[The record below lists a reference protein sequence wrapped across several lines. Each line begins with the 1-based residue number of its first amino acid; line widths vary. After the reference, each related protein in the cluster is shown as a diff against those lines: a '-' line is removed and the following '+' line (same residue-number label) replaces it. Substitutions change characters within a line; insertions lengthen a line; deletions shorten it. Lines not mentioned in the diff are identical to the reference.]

1 MRFFK
6 VVFASALGYILAL
19 VLFFVIAIS
28 IVIGTISSSVNSKM
42 NTKVEIP
49 SNAVIN
55 MKLNYPLAD
64 KSIDDSPIVLLS
76 ALDPNANIPLGLNK
90 ILRVIDQAKE
100 DDKIKGI
107 ILDLT
112 TFSSG
117 YAKISEIR
125 NRLEEFKSSGKF
137 IYAYSDYFY
146 FPTYYMASVAD
157 SIFINPEGE
166 MSFTGMV
173 GQVSFFAGALE
184 KMGIEVQAIRAGKF
198 KGAVESFTRKN
209 LSPENRLQMEA
220 YINSVFDEVLTKIS
234 DSRGINVQ
242 RLKLDADQLKMR
254 SVNDFIKAG
263 YIDKAMYKDQFYSA
277 MKKRIGVDNDKKV
290 PLISEKKY
298 AKNLNSNGNSSDRI
312 AIVYASGDIVGG
324 KGDGS
329 QIASDDMVKTLKS
342 VRLDDKIKA
351 VVLRIDSRGGSSL
364 ASDIIWREAK
374 LLADE
379 KPLIVSMSDVAA
391 SGGYYIA
398 TPARKI
404 LAEPTTITGSIGVFG
419 LIPNAQK
426 LLNDKMGLTFEYIG
440 TGENSDMGRVDRPL
454 TSNQKEYIGSII
466 DRIYDTFLTRVAD
479 GRGMTKDEVHAVA
492 QGRVWTGKMAKEVGL
507 VDQLGGLEDAIA
519 IAAEEAGLEDYS
531 LKELPRALEPIL
543 EFINKI
549 QENSSLNY
557 HLQKMVKNTSF
568 ESYIHQLSDVERWG
582 TKQSVQAIMPYSIE
596 IKNYTLR

>member
-1 MRFFK
+1 MHFFK
-6 VVFASALGYILAL
+6 VVFASALGYILAI
-19 VLFFVIAIS
+19 VLFIVTVIF
-28 IVIGTISSSVNSKM
+28 IGIGVASKV
-42 NTKVEIP
+42 KPEVKIP
-49 SNAVIN
+49 SDGVLN

-64 KSIDDSPIVLLS
+64 KSVDDSPIVFLS

-90 ILRVIDQAKE
+90 ILQAIDQAKD

-117 YAKISEIR
+117 YAKVSEIR
-125 NRLEEFKSSGKF
+125 NRLEDFKSSGKF
-137 IYAYSDYFY
+137 IYAYADYYY

-157 SIFINPEGE
+157 SVFINPEGE

-220 YINSVFDEVLTKIS
+220 YINSVFGEVLSKIA
-234 DSRGINVQ
+234 DSREISVQ
-242 RLKLDADQLKMR
+242 KLKTDADQLQMR
-254 SVNDFIKAG
+254 SVNDFINAG
-263 YIDKAMYKDQFYSA
+263 YIDQALYRDQFYST
-277 MKKRIGVDNDKKV
+277 MKRRMGVDDDKKV
-290 PLISEKKY
+290 PLLSEKKY
-298 AKNLNSNGNSSDRI
+298 AKSLKSTGSGRDRI
-312 AIVYASGDIVGG
+312 AVVYASGDIVGG
-324 KGDGS
+324 KGDGT
-329 QIASDDMVKTLKS
+329 QIASDDMAKTLKS
-342 VRLDDKIKA
+342 VRLDDKVKA
-351 VVLRIDSRGGSSL
+351 VVFRIDSRGGSSL

-374 LLADE
+374 LLAEE

-419 LIPNAQK
+419 LIPNAEK
-426 LLNDKMGLTFEYIG
+426 LLNDKMGVTFEYIG
-440 TGENSDMGRVDRPL
+440 TGKNSDMGRIDRPL

-466 DRIYDTFLTRVAD
+466 DKIYDTFLTRVAD
-479 GRGMTKDEVHAVA
+479 GREMTKEEVHAVA

-519 IAAEEAGLEDYS
+519 VAAEEAGLKDYR
-531 LKELPRALEPIL
+531 LKELPKSKDPIV
-543 EFINKI
+543 EMVAKF
-549 QENSSLNY
+549 QGNSSLGSQ
-557 HLQKMVKNTSF
+557 LQRMTQNTGF
-568 ESYIHQLSDVERWG
+568 ESYIQQLSDIERWG
-582 TKQSVQAIMPYSIE
+582 TKQSVQAIMPYTIE

>member
-1 MRFFK
+1 MHFFK
-6 VVFASALGYILAL
+6 VVFASALGYILAI
-19 VLFFVIAIS
+19 VLFIVTVIF
-28 IVIGTISSSVNSKM
+28 IGIGVASKV
-42 NTKVEIP
+42 KPEVKIP
-49 SNAVIN
+49 SDGVLN

-64 KSIDDSPIVLLS
+64 KSVDDSPIVFLS

-90 ILRVIDQAKE
+90 ILQAIDQAKD

-125 NRLEEFKSSGKF
+125 NRLEDFKSSGKF
-137 IYAYSDYFY
+137 IYAYADYYY

-157 SIFINPEGE
+157 SVFINPEGE

-220 YINSVFDEVLTKIS
+220 YINSVFGEVLSKIA
-234 DSRGINVQ
+234 DSREISVQ
-242 RLKLDADQLKMR
+242 KLKTDADQLQMR
-254 SVNDFIKAG
+254 SVNDFINAG
-263 YIDKAMYKDQFYSA
+263 YIDQALYRDQFYST
-277 MKKRIGVDNDKKV
+277 MKRRMGVDDDKKV
-290 PLISEKKY
+290 PLLSEKKY
-298 AKNLNSNGNSSDRI
+298 AKSLKSTGSGRDRI
-312 AIVYASGDIVGG
+312 AVVYASGDIVGG
-324 KGDGS
+324 KGDGT
-329 QIASDDMVKTLKS
+329 QIASDDMAKTLKS
-342 VRLDDKIKA
+342 VRLDDKVKA

-374 LLADE
+374 LLAEE

-419 LIPNAQK
+419 LIPNAEK
-426 LLNDKMGLTFEYIG
+426 LLNDKMGVTFEYIG
-440 TGENSDMGRVDRPL
+440 TGKNSDMGRIDRPL

-466 DRIYDTFLTRVAD
+466 DKIYDTFLTRVAD
-479 GRGMTKDEVHAVA
+479 GREMTKEEVHAVA

-519 IAAEEAGLEDYS
+519 VAAEEAGLKDYR
-531 LKELPRALEPIL
+531 LKELPKSKDPIV
-543 EFINKI
+543 EMVAKFKG
-549 QENSSLNY
+549 NSSLGSQ
-557 HLQKMVKNTSF
+557 LQRMTQNTGF
-568 ESYIHQLSDVERWG
+568 ESYIQQLSDIERWG
-582 TKQSVQAIMPYSIE
+582 TKQSVQAIMPYTIE

>member
-6 VVFASALGYILAL
+6 VVFASALGYILAI
-19 VLFFVIAIS
+19 VLFIVSVIF
-28 IVIGTISSSVNSKM
+28 IGIGVASKA
-42 NTKVEIP
+42 KPEVKIP
-49 SNAVIN
+49 SDGVLN

-64 KSIDDSPIVLLS
+64 KSIDDSPIVVLS

-90 ILRVIDQAKE
+90 ILRAIEQAK
-100 DDKIKGI
+100 DDEKIKGI

-125 NRLEEFKSSGKF
+125 NRLEDFKSSGKF
-137 IYAYSDYFY
+137 VYAYADYYY

-157 SIFINPEGE
+157 SVFINPEGE

-184 KMGIEVQAIRAGKF
+184 KMGIEVQAIRSGKF

-209 LSPENRLQMEA
+209 LSPENRLQMEE
-220 YINSVFDEVLTKIS
+220 YISSVFGEVLNKIS
-234 DSRGINVQ
+234 DSRKISVQ
-242 RLKLDADQLKMR
+242 KLKTDADQLQMR
-254 SVNDFIKAG
+254 SVNDFINAG
-263 YIDKAMYKDQFYSA
+263 YIDQALYRDQFYTT
-277 MKKRIGVDNDKKV
+277 MKRRMCVDDDKKV

-298 AKNLNSNGNSSDRI
+298 AKSLKSNGSGRDQI
-312 AIVYASGDIVGG
+312 AVVYASGDIVGG

-329 QIASDDMVKTLKS
+329 QIASDDMAKTLKS
-342 VRLDDKIKA
+342 VRLDNKVKA
-351 VVLRIDSRGGSSL
+351 VVFRIDSRGGSSL

-374 LLADE
+374 LLAEE

-419 LIPNAQK
+419 LIPNAKK
-426 LLNDKMGLTFEYIG
+426 LLNDKIGVTFEYIG
-440 TGENSDMGRVDRPL
+440 TGKNSDMGRIDRPL
-454 TSNQKEYIGSII
+454 TSNQKEYIVSII
-466 DRIYDTFLTRVAD
+466 DKIYDTFLTRVAD
-479 GRGMTKDEVHAVA
+479 GREMTKEDVHAVA

-519 IAAEEAGLEDYS
+519 VAAEEAGLKDYR
-531 LKELPRALEPIL
+531 LKELPKSKDPII
-543 EFINKI
+543 EMVAKF
-549 QENSSLNY
+549 QGNSSLGSQ
-557 HLQKMVKNTSF
+557 LQIMAKNTGF
-568 ESYIHQLSDVERWG
+568 ESYIHQLSDIERWG

>member
-6 VVFASALGYILAL
+6 VVFASALGYILAI
-19 VLFFVIAIS
+19 VLFIITLIFIAIGVAS
-28 IVIGTISSSVNSKM
+28 NSK
-42 NTKVEIP
+42 TEVKIP
-49 SNAVIN
+49 SNGVLN

-64 KSIDDSPIVLLS
+64 KSVDDSPIVFLS

-90 ILRVIDQAKE
+90 ILRAIEQAK
-100 DDKIKGI
+100 DDEKIKGI

-125 NRLEEFKSSGKF
+125 NRLEDFKSSGKF
-137 IYAYSDYFY
+137 VYAYADYYY

-157 SIFINPEGE
+157 SVFINPEGE

-184 KMGIEVQAIRAGKF
+184 KMGIEVQAIRSGKF

-209 LSPENRLQMEA
+209 LSPENRLQMEE
-220 YINSVFDEVLTKIS
+220 YISSVFGEVLNKIS
-234 DSRGINVQ
+234 DSRKISVQ
-242 RLKLDADQLKMR
+242 KLKTDADQLQMR
-254 SVNDFIKAG
+254 SVNDFINAG
-263 YIDKAMYKDQFYSA
+263 YIDQALYRDQFYTS
-277 MKKRIGVDNDKKV
+277 MKRRMCVDDDKKV

-298 AKNLNSNGNSSDRI
+298 AKSLKSNGIGRDQI
-312 AIVYASGDIVGG
+312 AVVYASGDIVGG

-329 QIASDDMVKTLKS
+329 QIASDDMAKTLKS
-342 VRLDDKIKA
+342 VRLDNKVKA
-351 VVLRIDSRGGSSL
+351 VVFRIDSRGGSSL

-374 LLADE
+374 LLAEE

-419 LIPNAQK
+419 LIPNAKK
-426 LLNDKMGLTFEYIG
+426 LLNDKIGVTFEYIG
-440 TGENSDMGRVDRPL
+440 TGKNSDMGRIDRPL
-454 TSNQKEYIGSII
+454 TSNQKEYIVSII
-466 DRIYDTFLTRVAD
+466 DKIYDTFLTRVAD
-479 GRGMTKDEVHAVA
+479 GRDMTKEDVHAVA

-519 IAAEEAGLEDYS
+519 VAAEEAGLKDYR
-531 LKELPRALEPIL
+531 LKELPKSKDPII
-543 EFINKI
+543 EMVAKF
-549 QENSSLNY
+549 QGNSSLGSQ
-557 HLQKMVKNTSF
+557 LQIMAKNTGF
-568 ESYIHQLSDVERWG
+568 ESYIHQLSDIERWG

>member
-6 VVFASALGYILAL
+6 VVFASALGYILAI
-19 VLFFVIAIS
+19 VLF
-28 IVIGTISSSVNSKM
+28 IVLFIFIGIGVASKS
-42 NTKVEIP
+42 KPEVKIP
-49 SNAVIN
+49 SDGVLN
-55 MKLNYPLAD
+55 MKLNYPLSD
-64 KSIDDSPIVLLS
+64 KSVDDSPIVFLS
-76 ALDPNANIPLGLNK
+76 ALDPNSNIPLGLNK
-90 ILRVIDQAKE
+90 IIRVIDQAKE

-112 TFSSG
+112 TLSSG

-125 NRLEEFKSSGKF
+125 NKLKDFKSSGKF
-137 IYAYSDYFY
+137 IYAYADYYY

-157 SIFINPEGE
+157 SVFVNPEGE

-220 YINSVFDEVLTKIS
+220 YINSVYNEVLSKIS
-234 DSRGINVQ
+234 DARGISVEK
-242 RLKLDADQLKMR
+242 LKSDADQLQMK
-254 SVNDFIKAG
+254 SVNDFISAG
-263 YIDKAMYKDQFYSA
+263 YIDQALYKDQFYST
-277 MKKRIGVDNDKKV
+277 MKKRMGEDEDKKV

-298 AKNLNSNGNSSDRI
+298 AKSIRVKGSSRDRI
-312 AIVYASGDIVGG
+312 AVIYASGDIVGG
-324 KGDGS
+324 KGDGT
-329 QIASDDMVKTLKS
+329 QIAADDMAKTLKS
-342 VRLDDKIKA
+342 ARLDDKIKS
-351 VVLRIDSRGGSSL
+351 VVFRIDSRGGSSL

-374 LLADE
+374 LLAEE

-419 LIPNAQK
+419 LIPNAEK
-426 LLNDKMGLTFEYIG
+426 LLNDKMGITFEYIG
-440 TGENSDMGRVDRPL
+440 TGKNSDMGRIDRPL
-454 TSNQKEYIGSII
+454 TSNQKDYIGSII
-466 DRIYDTFLTRVAD
+466 DKIYDTFLTRVAD
-479 GRGMTKDEVHAVA
+479 GREMTKEEVHAVA

-519 IAAEEAGLEDYS
+519 VAAEEAGLKDYR
-531 LKELPRALEPIL
+531 LKELPKSKDPII
-543 EFINKI
+543 EMVAKF
-549 QENSSLNY
+549 QGNSSLGSQ
-557 HLQKMVKNTSF
+557 LQRMAKNTGF
-568 ESYIHQLSDVERWG
+568 ESYIQQLSDIERWG
-582 TKQSVQAIMPYSIE
+582 TKQSLQAIMPYSIE

>member
-6 VVFASALGYILAL
+6 VVFASALGYILAI
-19 VLFFVIAIS
+19 VLFIVSVIF
-28 IVIGTISSSVNSKM
+28 IGIGVASKA
-42 NTKVEIP
+42 KPEVKIP
-49 SNAVIN
+49 SDGVLN

-64 KSIDDSPIVLLS
+64 KSIDDSPIVVLS

-90 ILRVIDQAKE
+90 ILRAIDQAKD

-125 NRLEEFKSSGKF
+125 NKLVDFKSSGKF
-137 IYAYSDYFY
+137 IYAYADYYY

-157 SIFINPEGE
+157 SVFVNPEGE

-184 KMGIEVQAIRAGKF
+184 KMGIDVQAIRAGKF
-198 KGAVESFTRKN
+198 KGAVESFTRKK

-220 YINSVFDEVLTKIS
+220 YINSVYDEVLSKIS
-234 DSRGINVQ
+234 DARGISIDK
-242 RLKLDADQLKMR
+242 LKTDADQLKMK
-254 SVNDFIKAG
+254 SVGDFINAG
-263 YIDKAMYKDQFYSA
+263 YIDQALYKDQFYST
-277 MKKRIGVDNDKKV
+277 MKKRMGEDDDKKV

-298 AKNLNSNGNSSDRI
+298 AKSLRAQGSGRDRI
-312 AIVYASGDIVGG
+312 AVIYASGDIVGG
-324 KGDGS
+324 KGDGT
-329 QIASDDMVKTLKS
+329 QIAADDMAKTLKS
-342 VRLDDKIKA
+342 ARINDKIKA
-351 VVLRIDSRGGSSL
+351 VVFRIDSRGGSSL

-398 TPARKI
+398 TPALKI

-419 LIPNAQK
+419 LLPNAQK
-426 LLNDKMGLTFEYIG
+426 LLNDKMGITFEYVS
-440 TGENSDMGRVDRPL
+440 TGKNSDMGRIDRPL
-454 TSNQKEYIGSII
+454 TSEQKNYIGSIV
-466 DRIYDTFLTRVAD
+466 DKIYDTFLTRVAA
-479 GRGMTKDEVHAVA
+479 GRKMTKEEVHTVA

-507 VDQLGGLEDAIA
+507 VDELGGLEDAIA
-519 IAAEEAGLEDYS
+519 LAAKEADLENYR
-531 LKELPRALEPIL
+531 LKEMPKSKDPII
-543 EFINKI
+543 EMVNKI
-549 QENSSLNY
+549 QGNTSLSSQ
-557 HLQKMVKNTSF
+557 LQQMVKNTGF
-568 ESYIHQLSDVERWG
+568 ESYVKQLNDIERWG

-596 IKNYTLR
+596 IKNYALK

>member
-6 VVFASALGYILAL
+6 VVFASALGYILAI
-19 VLFFVIAIS
+19 VLFIVTVIF
-28 IVIGTISSSVNSKM
+28 IGIGVALKA
-42 NTKVEIP
+42 KPEVKIP
-49 SNAVIN
+49 SDGVLN

-64 KSIDDSPIVLLS
+64 KSVDDSPIVLLS

-90 ILRVIDQAKE
+90 ILQAIDQAKD

-117 YAKISEIR
+117 YAKVSEIR
-125 NRLEEFKSSGKF
+125 NRLEDFKSSGKF
-137 IYAYSDYFY
+137 VYAYADYYY

-157 SIFINPEGE
+157 SVFINPEGE

-220 YINSVFDEVLTKIS
+220 YINSVFGEVLSKIA
-234 DSRGINVQ
+234 DSREISVQ
-242 RLKLDADQLKMR
+242 KLKTDADQLQMR
-254 SVNDFIKAG
+254 SVNDFINAG
-263 YIDKAMYKDQFYSA
+263 YIDQALYRDQFYST
-277 MKKRIGVDNDKKV
+277 MKRRMGVDDDKKV
-290 PLISEKKY
+290 PLLSEKKY
-298 AKNLNSNGNSSDRI
+298 AKSLKSTGSGRDRI
-312 AIVYASGDIVGG
+312 AVVYASGDIVGG
-324 KGDGS
+324 KGDGT
-329 QIASDDMVKTLKS
+329 QIASDDMAKTLKS
-342 VRLDDKIKA
+342 VRLDDKVKA

-374 LLADE
+374 LLAEE

-419 LIPNAQK
+419 LIPNAEK
-426 LLNDKMGLTFEYIG
+426 LLNDKMGVTFEYIG
-440 TGENSDMGRVDRPL
+440 TGKNSDMGRIDRPL

-466 DRIYDTFLTRVAD
+466 DKIYDTFLTRVAD
-479 GRGMTKDEVHAVA
+479 GREMTKEEVHAVA

-519 IAAEEAGLEDYS
+519 VAAEEAGLKDYR
-531 LKELPRALEPIL
+531 LKELPKSKDPIV
-543 EFINKI
+543 EMVAKF
-549 QENSSLNY
+549 QGNSSLGSQ
-557 HLQKMVKNTSF
+557 LQRMTQNTGF
-568 ESYIHQLSDVERWG
+568 ESYIQQLSDIERWG
-582 TKQSVQAIMPYSIE
+582 TKQSVQAIMPYTIE

>member
-6 VVFASALGYILAL
+6 VVFASALGYILAI
-19 VLFFVIAIS
+19 VLFIVTVIF
-28 IVIGTISSSVNSKM
+28 IGIGVASKA
-42 NTKVEIP
+42 KLEVKIP
-49 SNAVIN
+49 SDGVLN

-64 KSIDDSPIVLLS
+64 KSVDDSPIVLLS

-90 ILRVIDQAKE
+90 ILRAIDQAKD

-125 NRLEEFKSSGKF
+125 NRLEDFKSSGKF
-137 IYAYSDYFY
+137 IYAYADYYY

-157 SIFINPEGE
+157 SVFINPEGE

-220 YINSVFDEVLTKIS
+220 YINSVFGEVLSKIA
-234 DSRGINVQ
+234 DSREISVQ
-242 RLKLDADQLKMR
+242 KLKTDADQLQMR
-254 SVNDFIKAG
+254 SVNDFINAG
-263 YIDKAMYKDQFYSA
+263 YIDQALYRDQFYST
-277 MKKRIGVDNDKKV
+277 MKRRMGVDDNKKV
-290 PLISEKKY
+290 PLLSEKKY
-298 AKNLNSNGNSSDRI
+298 AKSLKSTGSGRDRI
-312 AIVYASGDIVGG
+312 AVVYASGDIIGG
-324 KGDGS
+324 KGDGT
-329 QIASDDMVKTLKS
+329 QIASDDMAKTLKS
-342 VRLDDKIKA
+342 VRLDDKVKA
-351 VVLRIDSRGGSSL
+351 VVFRIDSRGGSSL

-374 LLADE
+374 LLAEE

-419 LIPNAQK
+419 LIPNAEK
-426 LLNDKMGLTFEYIG
+426 LLNDKMGVTFEYIG
-440 TGENSDMGRVDRPL
+440 TGKNSDMGRIDRPL

-466 DRIYDTFLTRVAD
+466 DKIYDTFLTRVAD
-479 GRGMTKDEVHAVA
+479 GREMTKEEVHAVA

-519 IAAEEAGLEDYS
+519 LAAEEAGLKDYR
-531 LKELPRALEPIL
+531 LKELPKSKDPIV
-543 EFINKI
+543 EMVAKF
-549 QENSSLNY
+549 QGNSSLASQ
-557 HLQKMVKNTSF
+557 LQKMANNTGF
-568 ESYIHQLSDVERWG
+568 ESYIQQLSDIERWG
-582 TKQSVQAIMPYSIE
+582 TKQSVQAIMPYTIE

>member
-6 VVFASALGYILAL
+6 VVFASALGYILAI
-19 VLFFVIAIS
+19 VLF
-28 IVIGTISSSVNSKM
+28 IVIVIFIGIGVALKA
-42 NTKVEIP
+42 KPEVKIP
-49 SNAVIN
+49 SDGVLN

-64 KSIDDSPIVLLS
+64 KSVDDSPIVLLS

-90 ILRVIDQAKE
+90 ILQAIDQAKD

-117 YAKISEIR
+117 YAKVSEIR
-125 NRLEEFKSSGKF
+125 NRLEDFKSSGKF
-137 IYAYSDYFY
+137 VYAYADYYY

-157 SIFINPEGE
+157 SVFINPEGE

-220 YINSVFDEVLTKIS
+220 YINSVFGEVLSKIA
-234 DSRGINVQ
+234 DSREISVQ
-242 RLKLDADQLKMR
+242 KLKTDADQLQMR
-254 SVNDFIKAG
+254 SVNDFINAG
-263 YIDKAMYKDQFYSA
+263 YIDQALYRDQFYIT
-277 MKKRIGVDNDKKV
+277 MKRRMGVDDDKKG
-290 PLISEKKY
+290 PLLSEKKY
-298 AKNLNSNGNSSDRI
+298 AKSLKSTGSGRDRI
-312 AIVYASGDIVGG
+312 AVVYASGDIVGG
-324 KGDGS
+324 KGDGT
-329 QIASDDMVKTLKS
+329 QIASDEMAKTLKS
-342 VRLDDKIKA
+342 VRLDDKVKA
-351 VVLRIDSRGGSSL
+351 VVFRIDSRGGSSL

-374 LLADE
+374 LLAEE

-419 LIPNAQK
+419 LIPNAEK
-426 LLNDKMGLTFEYIG
+426 LLNDKMGVTFEYIG
-440 TGENSDMGRVDRPL
+440 TGKNSDMGRIDRPL

-466 DRIYDTFLTRVAD
+466 DKIYDTFLTRVAD
-479 GRGMTKDEVHAVA
+479 GREMTKEDVHAVA

-519 IAAEEAGLEDYS
+519 VAAEEAGLKDYR
-531 LKELPRALEPIL
+531 LKELPKSKDPIV
-543 EFINKI
+543 EMVAKF
-549 QENSSLNY
+549 QGNSSLGSQ
-557 HLQKMVKNTSF
+557 LQRMTQNTGF
-568 ESYIHQLSDVERWG
+568 ESYIQQLSDIERWG
-582 TKQSVQAIMPYSIE
+582 TKQSVQAIMPYTIE